1 MFAFGGGW
9 THAYLLIGSLTE
21 YIQELEMF
29 LVLADGVLFAIVVL
43 KDHTIKS
50 YIETRQGRCFRQRRY
65 FCSASCANLVNQLRF
80 IRKLWAWIFLTAS
93 ILYSWHEFR
102 NTRVHYVFPMV

>member
-1 MFAFGGGW
+1 LKSAEKTKVLKGMFAFGGGW
-9 THAYLLIGSLTE
+9 THAYLPIGSLTE

-50 YIETRQGRCFRQRRY
+50 YIETRQGR
-65 FCSASCANLVNQLRF
+65 
-80 IRKLWAWIFLTAS
+80 
-93 ILYSWHEFR
+93 
-102 NTRVHYVFPMV
+102 